1 MKTLSFCFAVLL
13 LNAVARAQISP
24 EAVMELSSPDFSNG
38 GPIPKRFTCDD
49 VNHSPGLRIRGVPKA
64 AKTLVLIVD
73 DPDTPR
79 GTFNH
84 WLLWN
89 LSPDLKEINTN
100 SVPNGA
106 VQGVNDFKRNAYN
119 GPCPPAGEHRYYFRL
134 YAVDIP
140 VNLPPTARR
149 ADIDKALRGHILKDA
164 TLMGRYA
171 RSDTR
176 RD

>member
-1 MKTLSFCFAVLL
+1 MKTLLSLFTLL
-13 LNAVARAQISP
+13 LSAIVQAQISP
-24 EAVMELSSPDFSNG
+24 ESIMQLSSPDFANG

-49 VNHSPGLRIRGVPKA
+49 VNHSPGLRISGVPKA
-64 AKTLVLIVD
+64 AKSLVLIMD
-73 DPDTPR
+73 DPDAPG

-89 LSPDLKEINTN
+89 LSPDLKEISTN

-106 VQGVNDFKRNAYN
+106 VQGLNDFKKNAYG

-134 YAVDIP
+134 YAADIP
-140 VNLPPTARR
+140 VNLPQTAKR
-149 ADIDKALRGHILKDA
+149 ADLDKVLRGHILKDA

-171 RSDTR
+171 RPGSR